1 MKTGEE
7 FLIILSCVD
16 SRKLADQK
24 FGVLSAKD
32 LDIGFRLE
40 LEEMLLTVSVSEIT
54 PSCIVFTNIW
64 GVKHHRFFH

>member
-24 FGVLSAKD
+24 FGVLSARD

-54 PSCIVFTNIW
+54 PSCIEEATDFRDLMTLR
-64 GVKHHRFFH
+64 K